1 MGLIIVKGRSSGKT
15 TMAAALELYFK
26 EYMTAF
32 YFNNG
37 GRYHYK
43 FCYFGFHDNKFI
55 DNSVDVH
62 CYRKDGALVHSEF
75 MRIENGKVTWPT
87 SGSLTIS
94 QEAQDYFE
102 RLLKLK
108 AFW

>member
-1 MGLIIVKGRSSGKT
+1 MIKIGLSLGRATMFRAIFDHFEKHTMG
-15 TMAAALELYFK
+15 
-26 EYMTAF
+26 F

-37 GRYHYK
+37 GRYNYK

-62 CYRKDGALVHSEF
+62 CYREDGALVYSEF
-75 MRIENGKVTWPT
+75 MRIKNGKIDWPT
-87 SGSLTIS
+87 SGSLLIS

-102 RLLKLK
+102 RMLRLK